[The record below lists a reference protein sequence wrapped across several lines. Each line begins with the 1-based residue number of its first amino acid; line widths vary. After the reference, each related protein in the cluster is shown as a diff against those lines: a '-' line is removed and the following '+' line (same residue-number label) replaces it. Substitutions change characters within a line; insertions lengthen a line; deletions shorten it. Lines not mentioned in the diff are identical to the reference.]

1 MLVVDR
7 IQLLIHLKN
16 NNKHGSL
23 TRCNTSSERN
33 VDNPMFLYDCKSTF
47 LSNIFYNFVSAKFLK
62 MRADIFSSVRLLIVP

>member
-16 NNKHGSL
+16 NNK
-23 TRCNTSSERN
+23 RN

-47 LSNIFYNFVSAKFLK
+47 LSNIFYNFVFAKFLK

>member
-7 IQLLIHLKN
+7 IQLLVHLNN

-23 TRCNTSSERN
+23 TCCNTSRN

-47 LSNIFYNFVSAKFLK
+47 LSNIFYNFVFAKFLK
-62 MRADIFSSVRLLIVP
+62 MRTDIFSSVRLLIVP

>member
-23 TRCNTSSERN
+23 T
-33 VDNPMFLYDCKSTF
+33 
-47 LSNIFYNFVSAKFLK
+47 NIFYNFVSAKFLK